1 MQPSDLPIHEIR
13 PKLVAALKENQR
25 LVLRA
30 PTGSGKSTQVPQM
43 LIDEGLVGKGDVV
56 VLQPR
61 RIAARMLARRVAQE
75 RGVRLGDEVGYQVR
89 FENLSCPGTRLK
101 YVTEGILLRRL
112 MQDPDLVGTGA
123 VIFDEF
129 HERNLYTDV
138 TLAQTLRM
146 QIERERSLLILVMS
160 ATLDEGQL
168 SRFLAPC
175 ASLGSEGR
183 TFPVEIAYAAAPERV
198 SRKPIWEQAGY
209 HFRRLVERYPVGD
222 FLIFMPGS
230 FEINRTIEELH
241 SGSAAR
247 DFVLLPLY
255 GDLPPERQDAALDQ
269 FEKRK
274 VVVATNVAE
283 TSLTIGGIRVVID
296 SGLARIPAFDPNRGI
311 NTLVVQKISQASA
324 EQRAGRAGR
333 TGPGYCLRMWGEKEH
348 TLRPVRERPEIHR
361 LELSEVTLSLLA
373 SGVENLEEFPWFE
386 APEEK
391 IMGRAIGL
399 LSDLGAL
406 EPGRR
411 RLTEIGRKMA
421 LFPLHPRL
429 SRLFLAAHQSSC
441 LRPVTLIAAF
451 TQVRRFLLPL
461 EDKRRAAE
469 RDELLGDEMTSKSDF
484 FLLLRAWDLARSHDF
499 APGFCRRW
507 GIHGMAAR
515 QAGQIRWQFLR
526 IAKAQGLED
535 RERPSSAEDIQRCLV
550 VGFSDHLAK
559 RIDRG
564 SLRCN
569 LVGGRKGEVR
579 RQSVVRESPLL
590 VSAEIEERDVRG
602 DLTVLMGLNTEV
614 REEWLRELFPES
626 FLEGEKVFFDEK
638 LRRVLRT
645 RVSRFR
651 DLLLESSQVSD
662 PSHDEAARI
671 LAEEV
676 LDGRLKLKKWNETVE
691 GWINRIN
698 FAARHFPEAE
708 IPSISTDERRLLLEQ
723 VCYGAFSYREIK
735 DREVWP
741 ILHDWL
747 VEEQHGLLQSLVP
760 ERVFLKEGTSV
771 RVRYDD
777 QGKAVLR
784 ATIEQLYD
792 APKRIALGGG
802 RIPLLIEVLAPNAT
816 VVQVTSDLEEFWS
829 RSYPQIRKELRGRYP
844 KHEWR

>member
-13 PKLVAALKENQR
+13 PKLVTALKENQR

-311 NTLVVQKISQASA
+311 NTLLVQKISQASA

-515 QAGQIRWQFLR
+515 QAGQIMWQFLR

-662 PSHDEAARI
+662 PSPDEAARI

-777 QGKAVLR
+777 QGKAVSR